1 MEEPLTL
8 KVVVVGAGVVG
19 AACAF
24 HAASA
29 GLDVTV
35 VDRGPVGAGTTSR
48 GEGNVLLS
56 DKEPGP
62 ELALARLSRTLWDEA
77 GRELGADTLE
87 LEPKGG
93 LVVASTDESLAA
105 LREFAARQEAAGVRA
120 EPVDRVRDLEPHL
133 APGIPGGVHYPQ
145 DAQVQPV
152 LAAAALLRAAVR
164 RGARF
169 RTGEVVGA
177 LTTRDGDRT
186 PLGPTPLGP
195 TSHGPTSHGPAPV
208 GPVLEG
214 PVPGGRITGV
224 RTAAGEVL
232 PADAVVNAAGT
243 WGGEVGRRLGAPVEV
258 LPRRGFVLVTE
269 PLPPMVRHK
278 VYSAD
283 YVANV
288 ASSDAGL
295 ETSCVVEG
303 TRGGTILVGASRER
317 VGFDTTLNTA
327 VVARLAAQACRLFP
341 FLRGVHLMR
350 AYRGFRPYCP
360 DHLPVIGPDPRVPG
374 VVHACGHEGAGIGLA
389 PGTGALVTAHLLG
402 RPWRGADPAAHTGL
416 LPDRFLTPGGA
427 PQ

>member
-1 MEEPLTL
+1 MSL
-8 KVVVVGAGVVG
+8 KVVVVGAGVIG

-29 GLDVTV
+29 GMDVTV

-62 ELALARLSRTLWDEA
+62 ELELARLSRTLWDEI
-77 GRELGADTLE
+77 GEELGRDSFE
-87 LEPKGG
+87 LESKGG
-93 LVVASTDESLAA
+93 LVVASSAEGLAA
-105 LREFAARQEAAGVRA
+105 LRAFAARQAEAGVRT
-120 EPVDRVRDLEPHL
+120 EPVEDVHDLEPHL

-152 LAAAALLRAAVR
+152 LAAAALLRAAMA

-169 RTGEVVGA
+169 RTGEVVA
-177 LTTRDGDRT
+177 ATTDRDG
-186 PLGPTPLGP
+186 
-195 TSHGPTSHGPAPV
+195 
-208 GPVLEG
+208 
-214 PVPGGRITGV
+214 RIDGV
-224 RTAAGEVL
+224 RTAAGDTV

-243 WGGEVGRRLGAPVEV
+243 WGGELGRRLGAPVEV

-295 ETSCVVEG
+295 ETSGVVEG
-303 TRGGTILVGASRER
+303 TPSGTILIGASRER
-317 VGFDTTLNTA
+317 VGFDMTMNAA
-327 VVARLAAQACRLFP
+327 VVTRLAAQACRLFP
-341 FLRGVHLMR
+341 FLRDVHLIR

-374 VVHACGHEGAGIGLA
+374 IIHACGHEGAGIGLA
-389 PGTGALVTAHLLG
+389 PATGALVTAHLLG
-402 RPWRGADPAAHTGL
+402 RPWRGADPAAHADF
-416 LPDRFLTPGGA
+416 LPDRFFASPGA
-427 PQ
+427 PR

>member
-1 MEEPLTL
+1 MAL
-8 KVVVVGAGVVG
+8 KVVVVGGGAVG

-62 ELALARLSRTLWDEA
+62 ELDLARLSRTLWDEA
-77 GRELGADTLE
+77 GDELGADSFE

-93 LVVASTDESLAA
+93 LVVASTAEGLEA
-105 LREFAARQEAAGVRA
+105 LGGFAARQAAAGVRV
-120 EPVDRVRDLEPHL
+120 EPVDRVRQLEPHL

-152 LAAAALLRAAVR
+152 LAAAALLRAAVE
-164 RGARF
+164 RGART
-169 RTGEVVGA
+169 RTAEVAAAVTGRDGEV
-177 LTTRDGDRT
+177 
-186 PLGPTPLGP
+186 
-195 TSHGPTSHGPAPV
+195 
-208 GPVLEG
+208 
-214 PVPGGRITGV
+214 TGV
-224 RTAAGEVL
+224 RTAAGDLL
-232 PADAVVNAAGT
+232 PADTVVNAAGT

-303 TRGGTILVGASRER
+303 TRGGTILIGASRER
-317 VGFDTTLNTA
+317 VGFDTTPNPA
-327 VVARLAAQACRLFP
+327 VVTRLAAQACALFP
-341 FLRGVHLMR
+341 FLRDTHLIR
-350 AYRGFRPYCP
+350 TYRGFRPYCP
-360 DHLPVIGPDPRVPG
+360 DHLPVVGPDPRAPG

-389 PGTGALVTAHLLG
+389 PATGALVTAHLLG
-402 RPWRGADPAAHTGL
+402 RPWRGADPAAHTAL
-416 LPDRFLTPGGA
+416 LPDRFLTPKGA
-427 PQ
+427 AQ

>member
-1 MEEPLTL
+1 MTL
-8 KVVVVGAGVVG
+8 KVVVVGGGVVG

-62 ELALARLSRTLWDEA
+62 ELDLARLSRALWDEA
-77 GRELGADTLE
+77 GDELGADLFE

-93 LVVASTDESLAA
+93 LVVARTDEGLAA
-105 LREFAARQEAAGVRA
+105 LGVFAARQARAGVRV
-120 EPVDRVRDLEPHL
+120 EPVDRVRELEPHL
-133 APGIPGGVHYPQ
+133 APGLPGGVHYPQ

-152 LAAAALLRAAVR
+152 RAAVALLDAAVR
-164 RGARF
+164 RGART
-169 RTGEVVGA
+169 RTAEVAAAVTGRDGA
-177 LTTRDGDRT
+177 L
-186 PLGPTPLGP
+186 
-195 TSHGPTSHGPAPV
+195 
-208 GPVLEG
+208 
-214 PVPGGRITGV
+214 IGV
-224 RTAAGEVL
+224 RTAAGDVL

-269 PLPPMVRHK
+269 PLFPMVRHK

-283 YVANV
+283 YVAGV

-303 TRGGTILVGASRER
+303 TRGGTVLIGASRER
-317 VGFDTTLNTA
+317 VGFDTRLNPA
-327 VVARLAAQACRLFP
+327 VVTRLAAQACRLFP
-341 FLRGVHLMR
+341 FLRGIHLIR
-350 AYRGFRPYCP
+350 TYRGFRPYCP
-360 DHLPVIGPDPRVPG
+360 DHLPVVGPDPRAPG

-389 PGTGALVTAHLLG
+389 PATGALVTAHLLG
-402 RPWRGADPAAHTGL
+402 RPWRGADPAAHTAL
-416 LPDRFLTPGGA
+416 LPDRLVTRGGA
-427 PQ
+427 SR

>member
-1 MEEPLTL
+1 MTS

-29 GLDVTV
+29 GMDVTV

-48 GEGNVLLS
+48 GEGNILLS

-62 ELALARLSRTLWDEA
+62 ELDLARLSRTLWDEA
-77 GRELGADTLE
+77 GEELGPDSFE
-87 LEPKGG
+87 LESKGG
-93 LVVASTDESLAA
+93 LVVASGPEGLAA
-105 LREFAARQEAAGVRA
+105 LREFAARQEAAGVRT

-169 RTGEVVGA
+169 RTGEVTGEVTGA
-177 LTTRDGDRT
+177 VTGRD
-186 PLGPTPLGP
+186 
-195 TSHGPTSHGPAPV
+195 
-208 GPVLEG
+208 
-214 PVPGGRITGV
+214 GRITGV
-224 RTAAGEVL
+224 RTAAGDVL

-303 TRGGTILVGASRER
+303 TRGGTVLIGASRER
-317 VGFDTTLNTA
+317 VGFDRAMNTA
-327 VVARLAAQACRLFP
+327 VVARLAAQACALFP
-341 FLRGVHLMR
+341 FLRGVHLIR

-360 DHLPVIGPDPRVPG
+360 DHLPVVGPDPRVPG

-389 PGTGALVTAHLLG
+389 PATGALVTAHLLG
-402 RPWRGADPAAHTGL
+402 RPWRGADPAAHTAL

-427 PQ
+427 PE

>member
-1 MEEPLTL
+1 MTL
-8 KVVVVGAGVVG
+8 KVVVVGGGVVG

-62 ELALARLSRTLWDEA
+62 ELDLARLSRALWDEA
-77 GRELGADTLE
+77 GDELGADLFE

-93 LVVASTDESLAA
+93 LVVARTDEGLAA
-105 LREFAARQEAAGVRA
+105 LGVFAARQARAGVRV
-120 EPVDRVRDLEPHL
+120 EPVDRVRELEPHL
-133 APGIPGGVHYPQ
+133 APGLPGGVHYPQ

-152 LAAAALLRAAVR
+152 RAAVALLDAAVR
-164 RGARF
+164 RGART
-169 RTGEVVGA
+169 RTAEVAAAVTGRDGA
-177 LTTRDGDRT
+177 L
-186 PLGPTPLGP
+186 
-195 TSHGPTSHGPAPV
+195 
-208 GPVLEG
+208 
-214 PVPGGRITGV
+214 TGV
-224 RTAAGEVL
+224 RTAAGDVL

-283 YVANV
+283 YVAGV

-303 TRGGTILVGASRER
+303 TRGGTVLIGASRER
-317 VGFDTTLNTA
+317 VGFDTRLNPA
-327 VVARLAAQACRLFP
+327 VVTRLAAQACRLFP
-341 FLRGVHLMR
+341 FLRGTHLIR
-350 AYRGFRPYCP
+350 TYRGFRPYCP
-360 DHLPVIGPDPRVPG
+360 DHLPVVGPDPRAPG

-389 PGTGALVTAHLLG
+389 PATGALVTAHLLG
-402 RPWRGADPAAHTGL
+402 RPWRGADPAAHTAL
-416 LPDRFLTPGGA
+416 LPDRLVSRGGA
-427 PQ
+427 SR

>member
-1 MEEPLTL
+1 MTS

-29 GLDVTV
+29 GMDVTV

-48 GEGNVLLS
+48 GEGNILLS

-62 ELALARLSRTLWDEA
+62 ELDLARLSRTLWDEA
-77 GRELGADTLE
+77 GEELGPDSFE
-87 LEPKGG
+87 LESKGG
-93 LVVASTDESLAA
+93 LVVASSPEGLAA
-105 LREFAARQEAAGVRA
+105 LREFAARQETAGVRT

-169 RTGEVVGA
+169 RTGEVTGEVTGA
-177 LTTRDGDRT
+177 VIGRD
-186 PLGPTPLGP
+186 
-195 TSHGPTSHGPAPV
+195 
-208 GPVLEG
+208 
-214 PVPGGRITGV
+214 GRITGV
-224 RTAAGEVL
+224 RTASGDVL

-303 TRGGTILVGASRER
+303 TRGGTILIGASRER
-317 VGFDTTLNTA
+317 VGFDRAMNTA
-327 VVARLAAQACRLFP
+327 VVARLAAQACALFP
-341 FLRGVHLMR
+341 FLRGVHLIR

-360 DHLPVIGPDPRVPG
+360 DHLPVVGPDPRVPG

-389 PGTGALVTAHLLG
+389 PATGALVTAHLLG
-402 RPWRGADPAAHTGL
+402 RPWRGADPAAHTAL

-427 PQ
+427 PE

>member
-105 LREFAARQEAAGVRA
+105 LREFAARQDAAGVRA

-169 RTGEVVGA
+169 HTGEVVGA

-186 PLGPTPLGP
+186 PLGPTSHGP

>member
-1 MEEPLTL
+1 MTL
-8 KVVVVGAGVVG
+8 KIVVVGAGVVG

-29 GLDVTV
+29 GMDVTV

-62 ELALARLSRTLWDEA
+62 ELVLAQLSRTLWDEV
-77 GRELGADTLE
+77 GRELGPDSLE
-87 LEPKGG
+87 LEAKGG
-93 LVVASTDESLAA
+93 LVVASTAEGLAA
-105 LREFAARQEAAGVRA
+105 LGEFAARQEAAGVRV

-152 LAAAALLRAAVR
+152 LAATALLRAAVR
-164 RGARF
+164 HGARF
-169 RTGEVVGA
+169 HTGEVASAVTA
-177 LTTRDGDRT
+177 RDGGRT
-186 PLGPTPLGP
+186 PGDRST
-195 TSHGPTSHGPAPV
+195 
-208 GPVLEG
+208 
-214 PVPGGRITGV
+214 GGRITGV
-224 RTAAGEVL
+224 RTTAGDLL

-278 VYSAD
+278 VYDAD

-303 TRGGTILVGASRER
+303 TRGGTILIGASRER
-317 VGFDTTLNTA
+317 VGFDTTMNPA

-360 DHLPVIGPDPRVPG
+360 DHLPVVGPDPRVPG

-389 PGTGALVTAHLLG
+389 PATGALVTAHLLG
-402 RPWRGADPAAHTGL
+402 RPWRGADPAAHTAL
-416 LPDRFLTPGGA
+416 LPDRFLNAGGA